1 MELFDVIFSIAISL
15 ILAGIIF
22 VALRTK
28 LKLTEKVGLIE
39 DAEKFIKTVVYVSLS
54 SLILS
59 ILSILILFVILDYT
73 GPNELYLWWLGISLF
88 VFLISDL
95 SINSIP
101 QVYIETMV
109 KECNKE
115 NCSNKEMR
123 KERTDIQWKFDELLG
138 GGLPLGYICLITGP
152 PGVGISILSFEILY
166 NGFRMR
172 NQRGLF
178 ISMNEAI
185 SQLHGR
191 LNSVWGRIDTIQEVP
206 IKEIRGD
213 SPPYPYIN
221 WKRIFWG
228 QKKNVFSWK
237 YPIYKI
243 LREHDDHSDLK
254 RVVIDLPPFFEDVPK
269 EQIIDFFDTLSKIAY
284 GLDLLVVVTSRT
296 SDSSLEQ
303 LTPIVINLNKK
314 ILHDGRAFSSL
325 SIKKNVG
332 FPTSPLEYEFEIR
345 GLELEKRNL
354 AYKLKGLLF
363 DERKGYEPF
372 NEPIPGIWIFET
384 SFKVGEKLH
393 EKME

>member
-1 MELFDVIFSIAISL
+1 MDLFDIIFSIVISF

-28 LKLTEKVGLIE
+28 LSEKIGFIE
-39 DAEKFIKTVVYVSLS
+39 NNEKFIKTVVYLSLF
-54 SLILS
+54 SLIIS
-59 ILSILILFVILDYT
+59 ILSLFVIFLDFWDYL
-73 GPNELYLWWLGISLF
+73 GPNELYLWWLGISLSA
-88 VFLISDL
+88 FLISNL
-95 SINSIP
+95 SINLIP
-101 QVYIETMV
+101 RVYIRTMV

-115 NCSNKEMR
+115 KCYNKEMR
-123 KERTDIQWKFDELLG
+123 RERTDIQWKFDELLG

-178 ISMNEAI
+178 ISMNETI
-185 SQLHGR
+185 SQLSGR

-221 WKRIFWG
+221 WKRIFWR
-228 QKKNVFSWK
+228 KKNFFTWE

-243 LREHDDHSDLK
+243 LREHDNHSDLK
-254 RVVIDLPPFFEDVPK
+254 RVVIDLPPFFEDIPK

-296 SDSSLEQ
+296 RDSSLEQ

-314 ILHDGRAFSSL
+314 ILHDGRAISSL

-363 DERKGYEPF
+363 NERKGYEPF

-393 EKME
+393 EKMG